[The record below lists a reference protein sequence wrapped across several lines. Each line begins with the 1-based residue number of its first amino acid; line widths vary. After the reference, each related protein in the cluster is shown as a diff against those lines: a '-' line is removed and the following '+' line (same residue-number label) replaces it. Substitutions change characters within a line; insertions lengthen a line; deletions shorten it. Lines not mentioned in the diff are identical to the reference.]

1 MIFFRLS
8 FRYKNLIEQRATSP
22 VPFGT
27 TGENNSALTEPG
39 NSSDRNSSSHCT
51 TANNP
56 STITVPSSMGA
67 KNKYSGGGGGYS
79 STTGNSAG
87 NSVAVL
93 QNSRP
98 SSATGIV
105 SQVAGYHHRSE
116 PVLQITP
123 DTGSISSSSLDSCH
137 SPRQQQFSA
146 GNRESSPSPSS
157 SSSSWKNQH
166 YSNVNDTA
174 KCIAVGGG
182 GSTASSSIGS
192 SSATNL
198 RYNSTNNDSTFTT
211 STSTTITTTTASSS
225 SYLSSA
231 NSSSSLPSTSSSTTP
246 LSSTG
251 ACSSSSSSFGGSSYQ
266 RQQPTKSAT
275 DSPSTLS
282 SLSSSTINNKD
293 HQHQQR
299 SGSPLSPTFV
309 QHSPAVS
316 PLTTTS
322 TTTSSSS
329 SLLSPTQGGGSSS
342 SSIDTFIKENEQ
354 LFGSAGSH
362 RLNSGLLLQRSV
374 GLIEKKPKPTDQ
386 QHNNLNL
393 EELVDYGRELQQ
405 QLNYIDSG
413 EEDHLSVESGSEEG
427 SDMKIKDSTKL
438 SSLTDDEKA
447 LLHETLK
454 AGLYG
459 DPKKKSRQQMFIS
472 GQTNGQPNGQ
482 LQQQP
487 SKTTAEE
494 SDCDSNES
502 ASSTSSSSSS
512 SGKPSRRI
520 ILISK
525 PAPKPEPKPE
535 PKYVNG
541 KVVFG
546 QLPTPKG
553 LAGGNGS
560 GGGGGGS
567 VLQRG
572 SVAERVMLFEKCPEK
587 TSVTKGKLTELQ
599 RSRALGSPNK
609 IGSWVRGSVSTFPNT
624 LWLVVVVVLKRERY
638 FRSRD

>member
-1 MIFFRLS
+1 
-8 FRYKNLIEQRATSP
+8 
-22 VPFGT
+22 
-27 TGENNSALTEPG
+27 
-39 NSSDRNSSSHCT
+39 
-51 TANNP
+51 
-56 STITVPSSMGA
+56 MGA
-67 KNKYSGGGGGYS
+67 KSKYSTGGYS

-98 SSATGIV
+98 SFATGIV
-105 SQVAGYHHRSE
+105 SQVAATGYHHRSE

-123 DTGSISSSSLDSCH
+123 DTGSISSSSSLDSCH
-137 SPRQQQFSA
+137 SPRQQSLSQQQQFSA

-198 RYNSTNNDSTFTT
+198 RYTSTNNGSTFTT

-266 RQQPTKSAT
+266 RQQPTKLAT

-293 HQHQQR
+293 HQQR

-309 QHSPAVS
+309 HHSPAVS
-316 PLTTTS
+316 PLTTT
-322 TTTSSSS
+322 TTTSS
-329 SLLSPTQGGGSSS
+329 SLLSPTQGGGS

-354 LFGSAGSH
+354 LFGNAGSH
-362 RLNSGLLLQRSV
+362 RLNSGLLLQRSF
-374 GLIEKKPKPTDQ
+374 GLIEKPKSTD

-393 EELVDYGRELQQ
+393 EDLVDYGRELQQ

-413 EEDHLSVESGSEEG
+413 EEDHLSVDSEEG
-427 SDMKIKDSTKL
+427 GGGEDMKIKDSTKL

-482 LQQQP
+482 LHQQP

-494 SDCDSNES
+494 NDCDSNES
-502 ASSTSSSSSS
+502 SSTSSSTS
-512 SGKPSRRI
+512 KPSRRI

-553 LAGGNGS
+553 LTGSNGGS
-560 GGGGGGS
+560 GGGGS

-609 IGSWVRGSVSTFPNT
+609 IGSWVRGSVSTFPDT
-624 LWLVVVVVLKRERY
+624 LLLVVVVLKRERERERGT
-638 FRSRD
+638 FEVGISENWVFSLEALFTAFLSAALKFVCCTHCLEHTDLLPPC